1 MREVQIWADGACA
14 GNPGKGGWGA
24 ILKYGTAHKEISGF
38 NPQTTNNQMELT
50 AVIEA
55 LLALKEPCKV
65 TLTTDSKYVVDNINN
80 GWAVNARQRGWR
92 KSNKQAFLNSEL
104 WEKLLSL
111 MEIHDVKFE
120 WVKGHNNNP
129 YNERCDF
136 LAVSAYQNT

>member
-1 MREVQIWADGACA
+1 
-14 GNPGKGGWGA
+14 
-24 ILKYGTAHKEISGF
+24 
-38 NPQTTNNQMELT
+38 MELT

-65 TLTTDSKYVVDNINN
+65 KLTTDSKYVVDNINN

-104 WEKLLSL
+104 WDQLLSL

>member
-1 MREVQIWADGACA
+1 MREVEIWTDGACA

-24 ILKYGTAHKEISGF
+24 VLTFGTARKEISGF

-65 TLTTDSKYVVDNINN
+65 QLTTDSKYVVDSINN
-80 GWAVNARQRGWR
+80 GWAQSAKQRGWR
-92 KSNKQAFLNSEL
+92 KSNKQPFLNSEL
-104 WEKLLSL
+104 WERLLSL
-111 MEIHDVKFE
+111 MEIHDVEFK

-129 YNERCDF
+129 NNERCDF
-136 LAVSAYQNT
+136 LAVSAYQNN

>member
-1 MREVQIWADGACA
+1 MRTVHIWTDGACS

-24 ILKYGTAHKEISGF
+24 ILEYKGYKKEISGGAT
-38 NPQTTNNQMELT
+38 QTTNNQMELT
-50 AVIEA
+50 AAIEG
-55 LLALKEPCKV
+55 LRALKEPCKV
-65 TLTTDSKYVVDNINN
+65 LLTTDSKYLTDNIRN

-104 WEKLLSL
+104 WEQLLSL